1 MLDKKALED
10 FEEYMNSGALD
21 LDFKNAGEYQRGEML
36 ELLEKLMDVADV
48 ADVAATRLIFKGAP
62 PADAKPDD
70 SGQ

>member
-1 MLDKKALED
+1 MLDMKTLED
-10 FEEYMNSGALD
+10 FEEYIKSGD
-21 LDFKNAGEYQRGEML
+21 LDRDFRDAGEYQRGEML

-62 PADAKPDD
+62 QVGAEPGD